1 MTDDAILDRVKA
13 APDLYPAMQ
22 AAMAEAVGHKL
33 FTLMAIDHARGE
45 AARIYTSHP
54 VEYPA
59 GGRKPLGNMT
69 DWGRI
74 VIEGRQPW
82 IGYDMDDIRFAFFD
96 HELIASLGCAS
107 CLNMPVVDEDA
118 PGGPR
123 VIGTMNLLDVAHH
136 YTPDHAARLAPFAAL
151 LVQPYR
157 DWAAQA
163 G

>member
-1 MTDDAILDRVKA
+1 MTDDDLLARLRT

-22 AAMAEAVGHKL
+22 EAMAEVVGHRL

-54 VEYPA
+54 VEYPV
-59 GGRKPLGNMT
+59 GGRKPLGRMT
-69 DWGRI
+69 GWGRI
-74 VIEGRQPW
+74 VIEARRPW
-82 IGYDMDDIRFAFFD
+82 VGYDMDDIRFAFFD

-107 CLNMPVVDEDA
+107 CLNLPVVDADA

-123 VIGTMNLLDVAHH
+123 VIGTMNLLHEANH
-136 YTPDHAARLAPFAAL
+136 YAPEDAVRLAPFAEL

-157 DWAAQA
+157 DWAAAA

>member
-1 MTDDAILDRVKA
+1 MTDDAILARVKA

-22 AAMAEAVGHKL
+22 TAMAEVVGHKL

-54 VEYPA
+54 VEYTV

-82 IGYDMDDIRFAFFD
+82 IGYDTDDIRFAFFD

-136 YTPDHAARLAPFAAL
+136 YTPDHAVRLAPFAAL